1 MVIQGNNGTVLQV
14 RIRDKRAFVDL
25 TDATVKLVIRCGNRK
40 FIKDAAVTGLGQVE
54 LALSSAD
61 LSTAGSYAVYAICN
75 FKDGTSFSSTLD
87 KFEVAGRY

>member
-14 RIRDKRAFVDL
+14 KIRDKRAFVDL

-54 LALSSAD
+54 LALS
-61 LSTAGSYAVYAICN
+61 LLTYQQRVLCCLCY
-75 FKDGTSFSSTLD
+75 L
-87 KFEVAGRY
+87 